1 MCTPRSPRK
10 SERSSL
16 LGYDGEAAQSEVLAL
31 VSGDDSVD
39 ELGPGASGEIVTRAT
54 PFYPEQGGQVGDR
67 GVIEVDGSRFEVE
80 DTQKPVEGLIV
91 HHGKVVAGSFK
102 RGAQA
107 DLRVDHELRSAT
119 RRNHSA
125 THLLHWALRQVV
137 GETAAQKGSL
147 VGPDRL
153 RFDYSGTRPL
163 EATQIEQIEN
173 LVNAQVLENTTI
185 TTEPLPMD
193 EAKERGA
200 IGIFEEKYGDV
211 VRMLTIGPSL
221 ELCGGTHATRTGDI
235 GLFKVLSET
244 GLAAGVRRIEA
255 TTGLNAL
262 EHLRRVESE
271 LTQAASLLK
280 APAQQL
286 RDRVGRLIEQQKE
299 SQREIERLK
308 RSLMSGDSADLSAD
322 AREVD
327 GARVLGATVDL
338 GDAGALREMADQ
350 LRDKLAPAVI
360 LLGSRSKDGKKAML
374 VCSVSK
380 GTHRSVPSG

>member
-1 MCTPRSPRK
+1 M
-10 SERSSL
+10 
-16 LGYDGEAAQSEVLAL
+16 
-31 VSGDDSVD
+31 
-39 ELGPGASGEIVTRAT
+39 
-54 PFYPEQGGQVGDR
+54 
-67 GVIEVDGSRFEVE
+67 
-80 DTQKPVEGLIV
+80 
-91 HHGKVVAGSFK
+91 
-102 RGAQA
+102 
-107 DLRVDHELRSAT
+107 
-119 RRNHSA
+119 
-125 THLLHWALRQVV
+125 HWALRQVV

-163 EATQIEQIEN
+163 EVAEIDEIEN
-173 LVNAQVLENTTI
+173 LVNARVLENTGI
-185 TTEPLPMD
+185 TTEALPMD
-193 EAKERGA
+193 EAKKRGA

-221 ELCGGTHATRTGDI
+221 ELCGGTHAHRTGDI

-262 EHLRRVESE
+262 GHLRRVESE
-271 LTQAASLLK
+271 LAGAASLLK

-286 RDRVGRLIEQQKE
+286 RDRVGRLIEHQKE

-308 RSLMSGDSADLSAD
+308 RSMMSGDSADLSAD

-327 GARVLGATVDL
+327 GARVLGATVEL

-350 LRDKLAPAVI
+350 LRDKLAPAVV
-360 LLGSRSKDGKKAML
+360 LLGSRTKDGKKALL

-380 GTHRSVPSG
+380 ALTDRFRAGDIVKAAALVVGGDGGGRPDFAQAGGPDPSKLGEAVGKVYELVGAA